1 MIHPQELLNT
11 VMQSARAA
19 GADAVDLLFLREQSR
34 SVRVRHGQTESVD
47 AAEAAQLGLRLLIGK
62 QQAMVAGTDLS
73 PKACSELVSRA
84 VSMARLSP
92 EDPFCGLAEP
102 EQICGNPPALDIY
115 DASELSTAEL
125 VKLTQEMEA
134 AALAVPGVTQSD
146 EAEGGWSST
155 EIYLLHSNG
164 FSGNYRR
171 SHFGLSVAV
180 IAGTDT
186 AMERDYDYT
195 SAVYRADM
203 LAPAVIG
210 QRAGERAV
218 KRLGARKMPTGK
230 VPVVFDPRIA
240 TSFIGHLT
248 SAINGSAIAR
258 GTSFLKDALGKQ
270 IFPAGFIIMDD
281 PHRARG
287 PRSRPFDAEG
297 IATRPRALI
306 EDGMLTTW
314 LLDLRAARQLGMAST
329 GHAGRGTGS
338 PPSPGSSNVHIAAG
352 KLSPQTLIQDI
363 KKGFYVTELMGM
375 GVNGVTG
382 DYSRGASGFWIENG
396 VIAHPVNEMTIAGNL
411 RDMFMQM
418 TAANDLEL
426 RLAHEAPTL
435 RIEGMT
441 VAGL

>member
-1 MIHPQELLNT
+1 MIHPQELLDN
-11 VMQSARAA
+11 VMKSARAA

-73 PKACSELVSRA
+73 QKACSELVTRA

-102 EQICGNPPALDIY
+102 GQICSNPPALDIY
-115 DASELSTAEL
+115 DASELPTAEL
-125 VKLTQEMEA
+125 VKLTQNMEA

-155 EIYLLHSNG
+155 EIYLLQSNG

-180 IAGTDT
+180 IAGTDI

-195 SAVYRADM
+195 SAVYRGDM
-203 LAPAVIG
+203 LAPAAIG

-230 VPVVFDPRIA
+230 VPVVFDPRVA

-270 IFPAGFIIMDD
+270 IFSAGLTIMDD

-297 IATRPRALI
+297 IATRSRALI
-306 EDGMLTTW
+306 EDGVLTTW

-338 PPSPGSSNVHIAAG
+338 PPSPGSSNVHITAG
-352 KLSPQTLIQDI
+352 KLSPQELMQDI
-363 KKGFYVTELMGM
+363 KEGFYITELMGM

-411 RDMFMQM
+411 RDMFLNM

-426 RLAHEAPTL
+426 RLAHESPTL